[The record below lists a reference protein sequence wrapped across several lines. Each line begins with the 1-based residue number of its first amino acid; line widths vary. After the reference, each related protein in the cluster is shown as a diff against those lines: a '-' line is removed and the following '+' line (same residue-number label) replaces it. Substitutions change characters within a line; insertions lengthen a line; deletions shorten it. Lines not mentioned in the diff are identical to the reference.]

1 MYAFGEDGFGD
12 CGNRD
17 HCGGVCEAGGIPI
30 WAEDGNFV
38 IGGAESFHP
47 FVSLLPIVEGRSHAM
62 EAEEG
67 VCYEFGFGPDASL
80 DAVVR
85 FDVAI
90 DCWALARAKCIEGE
104 RNVAWAAESS
114 VYLRGHGNQC
124 RSSQWCL
131 RVEVGMP
138 FLRVL
143 YVKVVRSEEQ
153 RRRESFKGQK
163 AVFK

>member
-1 MYAFGEDGFGD
+1 
-12 CGNRD
+12 
-17 HCGGVCEAGGIPI
+17 
-30 WAEDGNFV
+30 
-38 IGGAESFHP
+38 
-47 FVSLLPIVEGRSHAM
+47 M

-67 VCYEFGFGPDASL
+67 VCYEFGFRPDAGL
-80 DAVVR
+80 DAVVGL
-85 FDVAI
+85 DMAI
-90 DCWALARAKCIEGE
+90 DCWPLARAKCIEGE
-104 RNVAWAAESS
+104 RNVAWAAGSS

-124 RSSQWCL
+124 RSSQWYL

-163 AVFK
+163 AMLK